1 MDFDIKVGVQPYWSP
16 QHDSGATAFLVAKNG
31 TKKLAQPIKELQG
44 SNLEFKLI
52 TLKPTTGT
60 YFETYL
66 SRFSL
71 AGLPM
76 AGIMDF

>member
-1 MDFDIKVGVQPYWSP
+1 MAPLPSWWPK
-16 QHDSGATAFLVAKNG
+16 LELKNY
-31 TKKLAQPIKELQG
+31 LSLFKELQG

-52 TLKPTTGT
+52 TLKPTTET

-66 SRFSL
+66 SRFGL